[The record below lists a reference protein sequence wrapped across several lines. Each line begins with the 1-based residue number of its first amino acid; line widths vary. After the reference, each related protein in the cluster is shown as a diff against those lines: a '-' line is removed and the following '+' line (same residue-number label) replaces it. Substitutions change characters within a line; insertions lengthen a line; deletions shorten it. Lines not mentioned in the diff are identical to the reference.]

1 VFYCTVNRKGL
12 LSWANAGHPKPFLV
26 RPGTEL
32 VSLQTT
38 GMPLGML
45 EMASYDVQEIQL
57 LSGDKV
63 VIFSDGLSEAENTE
77 GQFFDRSGLTETIE
91 ANVDQDCAGLHAA
104 LLKAVESFTEGGEL
118 SDDITLLVLEY
129 RA

>member
-1 VFYCTVNRKGL
+1 VNRKGL

-26 RPGTEL
+26 RAGAEL
-32 VSLQTT
+32 FALQTT

-45 EMASYDVQEIQL
+45 EMATYGVEEIQL
-57 LSGDKV
+57 LPGDKV

-77 GQFFDRSGLTETIE
+77 GEFFDRKGLRETIRAHADEDCSGLHT
-91 ANVDQDCAGLHAA
+91 A

-129 RA
+129 RP